1 MRAYLKLF
9 KNKFIIRELY
19 KVKDNKVFR
28 IIRKYDVETSRDR
41 NNYDVP

>member
-9 KNKFIIRELY
+9 KNKFIIRKLY
-19 KVKDNKVFR
+19 NVKDNKVFR
-28 IIRKYDVETSRDR
+28 INRKYDVETSKDR

>member
-28 IIRKYDVETSRDR
+28 IIRKYDVETSRDH